1 MHRHIIS
8 PLVWQ
13 NLLFSGY
20 NYHLYHFYGNV
31 KEEFIWFFYIT
42 EWNNFGV
49 PSKFTNWHLLD
60 FLFCVNSKF
69 KMVRSFTRLE
79 YQKCLQQEI
88 KVAAG
93 SLGPDLQTNAQ
104 VYRRDVWKTATMSTT
119 CRSRRSSPSVTGVEQ
134 DLLKQ
139 QVDGKCQQS
148 RKSIHHGAVE
158 SLSPAGWNHRKCKE
172 PSCCKVNFLCRKF
185 FFYMKMFPKLKMVPK
200 RRSSWKM
207 C

>member
-1 MHRHIIS
+1 
-8 PLVWQ
+8 
-13 NLLFSGY
+13 
-20 NYHLYHFYGNV
+20 
-31 KEEFIWFFYIT
+31 
-42 EWNNFGV
+42 
-49 PSKFTNWHLLD
+49 
-60 FLFCVNSKF
+60 
-69 KMVRSFTRLE
+69 MVRSFTRLE
-79 YQKCLQQEI
+79 YQKCSQQEMQ
-88 KVAAG
+88 VAAG

-172 PSCCKVNFLCRKF
+172 PSCCKVNFFVQKKRF
-185 FFYMKMFPKLKMVPK
+185 FDMKMFPKLKMVPK
-200 RRSSWKM
+200 RSLMENVLEWARWVGRGWATLFDDARILKTHGIAFHPKSPFHTDTDQLYSQIIWVTHRDND
-207 C
+207 